1 MQNRE
6 TKSEQVKTFLVT
18 SGAYRLLVT
27 SLKKI
32 IYCTGNRKTEPK
44 CFQGSFCQW
53 SLLFVLSFWT
63 LCDFFFLFGNISP
76 SLPRQKNHNVTLYK
90 QIDSSTAGNILKEL
104 SLTQNMHM
112 V

>member
-1 MQNRE
+1 M
-6 TKSEQVKTFLVT
+6 V
-18 SGAYRLLVT
+18 
-27 SLKKI
+27 
-32 IYCTGNRKTEPK
+32 NRKTEPK

-104 SLTQNMHM
+104 SLTQNIHM